1 MHVRETFRENHM
13 TQKNVLLVEDNPD
26 DELLALRVIR
36 KSFPFCEVAVVRDGV
51 EACTFLE
58 TMTEE
63 QYPDLV
69 LLDLKL
75 PKVNGLEVL
84 RFIREN
90 SRTRLLPVVIF
101 TSSSEGRDVTAA
113 YELSGNS
120 YVRKPVDY
128 REFSETVRKIC
139 SYWLE
144 ENIPP
149 AS

>member
-1 MHVRETFRENHM
+1 M

-36 KSFPFCEVAVVRDGV
+36 KSSPLCDVAVARDGV
-51 EACTFLE
+51 EACSLLE
-58 TMTEE
+58 TIPDD
-63 QYPDLV
+63 QLPDLI

-90 SRTRLLPVVIF
+90 SRTRLLPVVVF
-101 TSSSEGRDVTAA
+101 TSSSEGRDVTAV

-149 AS
+149 VN